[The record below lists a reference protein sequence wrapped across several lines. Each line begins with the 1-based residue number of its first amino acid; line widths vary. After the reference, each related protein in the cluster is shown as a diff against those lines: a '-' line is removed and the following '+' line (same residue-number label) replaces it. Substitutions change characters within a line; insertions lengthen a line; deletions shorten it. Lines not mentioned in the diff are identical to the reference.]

1 MNLLKLSYFILFTL
15 LFAVRL
21 FGDSPV
27 DRSGPLR
34 LVSDDF
40 GLADGPSWQ
49 GWYLTVPDPKAQVV
63 KRFIIKQNKWNVL
76 AKEKR
81 FSASFFNHGKSYF
94 ADHGEGAIRCLDQNN
109 KWSLVYQED
118 LAEDKRRKPNDLVV
132 DRSGGV
138 YIFQERLFS
147 MLETPC
153 TKCQPSMFFPWRQN
167 QIWLGK
173 VCTTTRINKRGS
185 IFQLNFLYFF

>member
-1 MNLLKLSYFILFTL
+1 
-15 LFAVRL
+15 
-21 FGDSPV
+21 
-27 DRSGPLR
+27 

-76 AKEKR
+76 AQEKR

-118 LAEDKRRKPNDLVV
+118 LAKINAGNP
-132 DRSGGV
+132 
-138 YIFQERLFS
+138 
-147 MLETPC
+147 MT
-153 TKCQPSMFFPWRQN
+153 
-167 QIWLGK
+167 WLSIA
-173 VCTTTRINKRGS
+173 RAGS
-185 IFQLNFLYFF
+185 ILP

>member
-27 DRSGPLR
+27 DRSAPLR

-76 AKEKR
+76 AQEKR

-138 YIFQERLFS
+138 YFTLTGPVKSF
-147 MLETPC
+147 
-153 TKCQPSMFFPWRQN
+153 MFPRRAKPKPWLPMYRPPM
-167 QIWLGK
+167 G
-173 VCTTTRINKRGS
+173 
-185 IFQLNFLYFF
+185 

>member
-1 MNLLKLSYFILFTL
+1 MNLLKLSSLILFTL
-15 LFAVRL
+15 SSVVQL

-27 DRSGPLR
+27 DRSVPLG

-76 AKEKR
+76 AQEKR

-109 KWSLVYQED
+109 NWSLLYQED
-118 LAEDKRRKPNDLVV
+118 LAQDKRRKPNDLVV

-138 YIFQERLFS
+138 YL
-147 MLETPC
+147 P
-153 TKCQPSMFFPWRQN
+153 
-167 QIWLGK
+167 
-173 VCTTTRINKRGS
+173 
-185 IFQLNFLYFF
+185 

>member
-1 MNLLKLSYFILFTL
+1 MNLLILSSFILFTL
-15 LFAVRL
+15 SSVVRL

-27 DRSGPLR
+27 DRSVPLR
-34 LVSDDF
+34 LVSDYF

-63 KRFIIKQNKWNVL
+63 KRFIINQNKWNGL

-94 ADHGEGAIRCLDQNN
+94 ADHGEGAIQCLDQTN
-109 KWSLVYQED
+109 KWSVVYQED

-132 DRSGGV
+132 DRTGGV
-138 YIFQERLFS
+138 YL
-147 MLETPC
+147 P
-153 TKCQPSMFFPWRQN
+153 
-167 QIWLGK
+167 
-173 VCTTTRINKRGS
+173 
-185 IFQLNFLYFF
+185 

>member
-1 MNLLKLSYFILFTL
+1 M
-15 LFAVRL
+15 
-21 FGDSPV
+21 
-27 DRSGPLR
+27 PLR

-76 AKEKR
+76 AQEKR

-94 ADHGEGAIRCLDQNN
+94 ADHGEGAIRCLDQKNN
-109 KWSLVYQED
+109 WSLVYQED
-118 LAEDKRRKPNDLVV
+118 FAEDKRRKPNDLVV

-138 YIFQERLFS
+138 YFTLTGAGEVVYVSPQGKAQTVAS
-147 MLETPC
+147 NVQTPNGLILSPDEK
-153 TKCQPSMFFPWRQN
+153 T
-167 QIWLGK
+167 
-173 VCTTTRINKRGS
+173 
-185 IFQLNFLYFF
+185 LYMSEYVPNMPEHGPEWPGNRKS